1 MRFFSILLASAFLA
15 VVGCGGGDETDGS
28 TSGVK
33 GPTGSDLAPAGMDPK
48 NMPVDVVK
56 DDEGNVVDPGGKEEP
71 PEGASVIPKQ
81 VISKFQGGGKKKA
94 SKDVKK
100 ETPKKDKKADGGKKE
115 TPKKDKKADG
125 GKKKEKKKG

>member
-1 MRFFSILLASAFLA
+1 MRFFSILLAGAFLA
-15 VVGCGGGDETDGS
+15 VVGCGGGDATDGL
-28 TSGVK
+28 TDGVK
-33 GPTGSDLAPAGMDPK
+33 GPTGSDIAPAGLDPK

-94 SKDVKK
+94 SKDDKK
-100 ETPKKDKKADGGKKE
+100 ETPK
-115 TPKKDKKADG
+115 KKDKKADG